1 MQNINLHIP
10 LDVSGAEL
18 ANMVIVS
25 GASNDQI
32 FELITSLEREKDD
45 LGFLKRIA
53 DYFDQELKKAEL
65 EG

>member
-18 ANMVIVS
+18 AHMVIVS

-32 FELITSLEREKDD
+32 FELITSLEREKED
-45 LGFLKRIA
+45 LDFLKRIA